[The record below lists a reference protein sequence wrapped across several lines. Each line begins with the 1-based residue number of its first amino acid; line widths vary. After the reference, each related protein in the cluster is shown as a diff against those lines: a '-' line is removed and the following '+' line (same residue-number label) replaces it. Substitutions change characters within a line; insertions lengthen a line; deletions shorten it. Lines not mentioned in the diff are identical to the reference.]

1 MPVHAMRACV
11 RACMHMSC
19 DLSAGVVGVEETE
32 KSDGEKKK
40 VAKGARVEGG
50 VGVCETSGLFLLTC
64 HMPGYEYHM
73 G

>member
-32 KSDGEKKK
+32 KSDGENKKESG
-40 VAKGARVEGG
+40 KGLGFVKRP
-50 VGVCETSGLFLLTC
+50 GLFLLTC